1 MGDVARTD
9 FQRARTP
16 EQQEER
22 RQVILAT
29 ARTMLDEQTLQD
41 ISLREL
47 ARRVGLAKS
56 NVVRYFPTREAVFLE
71 VMAEDWDEWLDAV
84 EAGLPRPNGRQS
96 STTTHQ
102 QLGLLIART
111 LAVRPRFAALIA
123 THAGILEHNVTDD
136 VARRFKKRALAN
148 TLRLADL
155 LRSRMPGI
163 TAEES
168 VEAAAATFALVAGAW
183 PMTNPAK
190 VAELILLEEAFAAL
204 RFEFE
209 PSVARLLAVLMDG
222 LEPG

>member
-1 MGDVARTD
+1 MGDVVRTD

-29 ARTMLDEQTLQD
+29 ARTMLDELNLQD

-71 VMAEDWDEWLDAV
+71 VMAEDWDGWLDAV
-84 EAGLPRPNGRQS
+84 EAGLPRPNGSRS
-96 STTTHQ
+96 RATTHQ
-102 QLGLLIART
+102 QLGLLIAHT

-123 THAGILEHNVTDD
+123 THAGILEHNVTED

-155 LRSRMPGI
+155 VRSRMPGI

-222 LEPG
+222 LEG

>member
-1 MGDVARTD
+1 
-9 FQRARTP
+9 
-16 EQQEER
+16 
-22 RQVILAT
+22 
-29 ARTMLDEQTLQD
+29 
-41 ISLREL
+41 
-47 ARRVGLAKS
+47 
-56 NVVRYFPTREAVFLE
+56 
-71 VMAEDWDEWLDAV
+71 V

>member
-1 MGDVARTD
+1 MGDVVRTD

-29 ARTMLDEQTLQD
+29 ARTMLDELNLHD

-71 VMAEDWDEWLDAV
+71 VMAEDWDGWLDAV
-84 EAGLPRPNGRQS
+84 EAGLPRPNGRRS
-96 STTTHQ
+96 RATMHQ
-102 QLGLLIART
+102 QLGLLIAHT

-123 THAGILEHNVTDD
+123 THAGILEHNVTED

-155 LRSRMPGI
+155 VRSRMPGI